1 MGYTTIWRH
10 LSPRQLN
17 VAIQIFS
24 LVCIFFE
31 GYDQGVMGGVNA
43 APYYVT
49 KVGIGEPDGTVTDT
63 THQGGIAAIQ
73 SSNFMLVARVVTG
86 IGTGALTGITPVLV
100 SETSS
105 ARHRGGFLGYVFIA
119 NYLGISVAY
128 WLSFGLAFISNGYS
142 DIRWRF
148 LLAFQCIPA
157 ILLVLFIKM
166 LPDSP
171 RYYASVGRNEEAR
184 ELLTRIREHTANPE
198 EIEREYLEIVAMPQD
213 SRPSSPIQFVKILIG
228 RGGRPGANLGRR
240 AWLCLWLQI
249 MASWTGITAVTA
261 YSPVLLSQAG
271 YSDLAQNGLAGGL
284 NTIGIIG
291 TIISAQI
298 VDRIRRRM
306 CLMLGALS
314 LFVVEAVTGSVCEA
328 SLHNAGKSSQYAP
341 AVVAMLF
348 LFNLGYA
355 ATWGTVAFL
364 IPTEIFPSDL
374 RAQGNGFGITGW
386 AIGVGMTTLVNPIMF
401 DSLKSRSY
409 FLLAGLNLLWI
420 PIVYLFYPETCDRS
434 LESIDALFS
443 TPSPFFWEMERAYR
457 MHSDVLTE
465 RGIEVLKVDEER
477 SEKPVECR
485 EYKLASARTC
495 HSSAVCHKTSPDI
508 ATTLI
513 IDMGNISLARED
525 PYPGLRLARCACL
538 GSVGGESRPVV
549 YLVDIYGMEHRPR
562 AAQIMEWRV
571 VLQTTSPDPTA

>member
-1 MGYTTIWRH
+1 MGYTTVWRR

-24 LVCIFFE
+24 LICIFFE
-31 GYDQGVMGGVNA
+31 GYDQGVMGGVNS

-49 KVGIGEPDGTVTDT
+49 EVGIGEPDGTITDT
-63 THQGGIAAIQ
+63 THQGGIVSVYYLGCIFGCFAGGWLADRIGRINGLFIGSIFALIGGALQAAIQ
-73 SSNFMLVARVVTG
+73 SSDFMLVARVVTG

-105 ARHRGGFLGYVFIA
+105 ADHRGGFLGYVFIA

-128 WLSFGLAFISNGYS
+128 WLSFGLAFINNGYS
-142 DIRWRF
+142 DVRWRF
-148 LLAFQCIPA
+148 LLAFQCVPA
-157 ILLVLFIKM
+157 IFLVLFIKM

-171 RYYASVGRNEEAR
+171 RYYASVGRGADAR
-184 ELLTRIREHTANPE
+184 DLLTRIRGHKASPE
-198 EIEREYLEIVAMPQD
+198 EVEREYLEIMAMAQD
-213 SRPSSPIQFVKILIG
+213 SKPSSPVQFVKILFG
-228 RGGRPGANLGRR
+228 KGGRPGSNLGRR
-240 AWLCLWLQI
+240 AWLCVWLQI

-261 YSPVLLSQAG
+261 YSPTLLSQAG
-271 YSDLAQNGLAGGL
+271 YSDLTQNGLAGGI

-298 VDRIRRRM
+298 VDRIGRRM

-314 LFVVEAVTGSVCEA
+314 LFTVEIVAGAVYEA
-328 SLHNAGKSSQYAP
+328 SLHNPDRASQYAP
-341 AVVAMLF
+341 AAVAMLF

-401 DSLKSRSY
+401 DTLTSRSY
-409 FLLAGLNLLWI
+409 FLLAGLNLIWI
-420 PIVYLFYPETCDRS
+420 PIVYLFYPETRNRS

-443 TPSPFFWEMERAYR
+443 TSSPFYWEMERAYR
-457 MHSDVLTE
+457 LHSDVLAE
-465 RGIEVLKVDEER
+465 RGITKDDLPSQGYQER
-477 SEKPVECR
+477 V
-485 EYKLASARTC
+485 T
-495 HSSAVCHKTSPDI
+495 SST
-508 ATTLI
+508 
-513 IDMGNISLARED
+513 
-525 PYPGLRLARCACL
+525 
-538 GSVGGESRPVV
+538 
-549 YLVDIYGMEHRPR
+549 
-562 AAQIMEWRV
+562 
-571 VLQTTSPDPTA
+571 

>member
-1 MGYTTIWRH
+1 MGYTTIWRS

-17 VAIQIFS
+17 FAIQLFS
-24 LVCIFFE
+24 LICIFFE

-49 KVGIGEPDGTVTDT
+49 EVGIGEPDGTVTDT
-63 THQGGIAAIQ
+63 THQGGIVSIYYLGCIFGCFAGGWLADRIGRINGLFIGSIFAAVGGALQAAIQ
-73 SSNFMLVARVVTG
+73 SSDFMLVARVITG

-105 ARHRGGFLGYVFIA
+105 AQHRGGFLGYVFIA

-128 WLSFGLAFISNGYS
+128 WLSFGLAFINNGYS

-148 LLAFQCIPA
+148 LLAFQCVPA

-184 ELLTRIREHTANPE
+184 DLLTRIREHKATPE
-198 EIEREYLEIVAMPQD
+198 EIEREYLEIVAMAQD
-213 SRPSSPIQFVKILIG
+213 SQPSSPIQFGKILVG

-240 AWLCLWLQI
+240 AWLCVWLQI
-249 MASWTGITAVTA
+249 MGSWTGITAVTA

-271 YSDLAQNGLAGGL
+271 YSDLTQNGLAGGL

-298 VDRIRRRM
+298 VDRIGRRM

-314 LFVVEAVTGSVCEA
+314 LFIVEVVAGSVYEA
-328 SLHNAGKSSQYAP
+328 SLQNPDKASQYAP
-341 AVVAMLF
+341 AAVAMLF
-348 LFNLGYA
+348 LFNLAYA
-355 ATWGTVAFL
+355 STWGTVAFL

-420 PIVYLFYPETCDRS
+420 PIVYLFYPETCNRS

-443 TPSPFFWEMERAYR
+443 TPSPFFWEMERAYKL
-457 MHSDVLTE
+457 HSDVLAE
-465 RGIEVLKVDEER
+465 RGIEVSAGKVEEER
-477 SEKPVECR
+477 SEKP
-485 EYKLASARTC
+485 A
-495 HSSAVCHKTSPDI
+495 
-508 ATTLI
+508 
-513 IDMGNISLARED
+513 
-525 PYPGLRLARCACL
+525 
-538 GSVGGESRPVV
+538 ESRV
-549 YLVDIYGMEHRPR
+549 
-562 AAQIMEWRV
+562 
-571 VLQTTSPDPTA
+571 

>member
-1 MGYTTIWRH
+1 MGYTTLWKR

-17 VAIQIFS
+17 IAIQIFS
-24 LVCIFFE
+24 LICIFFE

-43 APYYVT
+43 SPNYVVE
-49 KVGIGEPDGTVTDT
+49 VGIGEADGTVTNT
-63 THQGGIAAIQ
+63 THQGGIVSIYYLGCIFGCFAGGWLADRIGRINGLFIGSIFAVVGGALQAAIQ
-73 SSNFMLVARVVTG
+73 SSDFMLVARVVTG

-105 ARHRGGFLGYVFIA
+105 ANHRGGFLGYVFIA

-128 WLSFGLAFISNGYS
+128 WLSFGLAFINNGYS

-157 ILLVLFIKM
+157 LFLVLFIKM

-171 RYYASVGRNEEAR
+171 RYYASVGRDEEAR
-184 ELLTRIREHTANPE
+184 DLLNRIRHHKASQAD
-198 EIEREYLEIVAMPQD
+198 IDREYMEIMAMAQD
-213 SRPSSPIQFVKILIG
+213 SQRSSPIQFVKILIG
-228 RGGRPGANLGRR
+228 KGGRPGSNLGRR
-240 AWLCLWLQI
+240 AWLCIWLQI

-271 YSDLAQNGLAGGL
+271 YSDLTQNGLAGGL

-298 VDRIRRRM
+298 IDRIGRRR

-314 LFVVEAVTGSVCEA
+314 LFTVEIVAGSVYEA
-328 SLHNAGKSSQYAP
+328 SLHNPHRASQYAP
-341 AVVAMLF
+341 AAVAMLF

-420 PIVYLFYPETCDRS
+420 PIVYFFYPETRNRS

-443 TPSPFFWEMERAYR
+443 TPSPFYWEMERAYR
-457 MHSDVLTE
+457 LHSDVLVE
-465 RGIEVLKVDEER
+465 RGIPKVEEEGSKVAMGP
-477 SEKPVECR
+477 SEP
-485 EYKLASARTC
+485 
-495 HSSAVCHKTSPDI
+495 SPEGI
-508 ATTLI
+508 L
-513 IDMGNISLARED
+513 SE
-525 PYPGLRLARCACL
+525 GLT
-538 GSVGGESRPVV
+538 
-549 YLVDIYGMEHRPR
+549 
-562 AAQIMEWRV
+562 RV
-571 VLQTTSPDPTA
+571 Q